1 MQCRFKRLVTVL
13 MVTAVFLA
21 VLPLTVLATSGQADT
36 STQPAT
42 AETLGPNLLTNPG
55 MDGKYV
61 KQCSVRDGG
70 QPWVQVP
77 CPANYNAESGRHQA
91 VGNHADSVRLVGLVA
106 AAQQ

>member
-1 MQCRFKRLVTVL
+1 MQIKRLVTVL
-13 MVTAVFLA
+13 MVAAVFLA

-61 KQCSVRDGG
+61 KQCSVRDG

-77 CPANYNAESGRHQA
+77 CPADYNAEVGDSQA
-91 VGNHADSVRLVGLVA
+91 VGNHAGPVRLVGLVA
-106 AAQQ
+106 AAQQQL